1 MIATLEGTLDRR
13 GIDSVIIK
21 VGGIGF
27 DVHIPSLVLD
37 KVGAAGDNV
46 LVYIHLHLKD
56 DGVTLYGFSSQE
68 ELALFRELISVSGVG
83 PRAAL
88 SLLSSLDAQQLVAAI
103 TSENAAFISQ
113 VPGIGRKIAS
123 RIIIDLKSKLEKGW
137 QETALPL
144 SQEDNDAL
152 SALTNLG
159 YSIREASHAL
169 GSLSCQADLSLEE
182 KVKLALR
189 QLSEG

>member
-13 GIDSVIIK
+13 GIDSAIIK

-27 DVHIPSLVLD
+27 DVHIPSLILD
-37 KVGAAGDNV
+37 KLGPAGGNV

-68 ELALFRELISVSGVG
+68 ELGLFRDLISVSGVG

-88 SLLSSLDAQQLVAAI
+88 SLLSSLDTQQLVAAI
-103 TSENAAFISQ
+103 TSENTAFISQ
-113 VPGIGRKIAS
+113 VPGIGKKIAS
-123 RIIIDLKSKLEKGW
+123 RIVVDLKSKLEKGW
-137 QETALPL
+137 QETSLPL

-152 SALTNLG
+152 AALTSLG
-159 YSIREASHAL
+159 YSVREASRAL
-169 GSLSCQADLSLEE
+169 TSLSCQAELSLEE
-182 KVKLALR
+182 KVKLAIR